1 MWCWKFD
8 LSALGNRYSA
18 KYSSGILLAVVQGV
32 NKERLL
38 HLSQKGSVMQAKNL
52 VVIGMTVGLLSNS
65 VSPVL
70 ASDEKDTR
78 SRKQFSSL
86 AEEQADLA
94 RQEAEL
100 AREIARL
107 EEKRAALAERR
118 ATLRQNRE
126 RTERTD
132 LDQEMAELGARDT
145 DRGYVLT
152 LSDIQFRTD
161 EAALTAD
168 AMRKLYP
175 LVTLLKENANQDIII
190 EGYTDSSG
198 AQDYNQEL
206 SEQRAMAVRDFFVS
220 TGVDPQRIIA
230 RGYGEADPVA
240 SNATEAGRRENRRVE
255 IIVPRENAQ
264 VTDRRR

>member
-1 MWCWKFD
+1 M
-8 LSALGNRYSA
+8 RA
-18 KYSSGILLAVVQGV
+18 KYLLMLGI
-32 NKERLL
+32 
-38 HLSQKGSVMQAKNL
+38 
-52 VVIGMTVGLLSNS
+52 TTGLLSNPL
-65 VSPVL
+65 SPVF
-70 ASDEKDTR
+70 AHDERETG
-78 SRKQFSSL
+78 SRKQFSSR

-94 RQEAEL
+94 QREAEL
-100 AREIARL
+100 TREIARL
-107 EEKRAALAERR
+107 EEKRANLAERR
-118 ATLRQNRE
+118 AALQQSRG
-126 RTERTD
+126 RTESTQ

-175 LVTLLKENANQDIII
+175 LVTLLKGSAKQDIII

-198 AQDYNQEL
+198 SWDYNQEL

-220 TGVDPQRIIA
+220 TGVDSQRIIA

-240 SNATEAGRRENRRVE
+240 SNANEAGRRENRRVE
-255 IIVPRENAQ
+255 IIVPRESTQ
-264 VTDRRR
+264 MTDRRR